1 MADDLITVL
10 DVPGEM
16 RERFGI
22 EPKVGTVRA
31 WLRTGKIKGVKVGGT
46 VLVDRTSLNNLVKP
60 MGKNG
65 DSDAQIQA

>member
-1 MADDLITVL
+1 MADDLI
-10 DVPGEM
+10 
-16 RERFGI
+16 
-22 EPKVGTVRA
+22 TVRA